1 MKSMYIYIYTYEC
14 MYVYIYIVDRVQSTV
29 YGYIWICYHSVNI
42 TYVYIPSGKLT

>member
-1 MKSMYIYIYTYEC
+1 MKSMYIYTRMSAC
-14 MYVYIYIVDRVQSTV
+14 MCIYIVDRVQSTV